1 VAGIPWRDDDD
12 FVAEVAQHIR
22 DPDDHCRDA
31 VDLRRISVCYERN
44 SHEPTLRVGGQQS
57 VTYALR
63 LCNGG

>member
-1 VAGIPWRDDDD
+1 MAGIPWRDDDD
-12 FVAEVAQHIR
+12 FVAEVAEHIR